1 MQDQDLEQ
9 AMRQELTVGRESMEQ
24 EAKTPETKEWRPSN
38 QEALR
43 EFELNIRFLN
53 RGCVVRVGCKEIAFE
68 DVNKAMAEINEYVT
82 GNTWEVQQKWRKLLD
97 M

>member
-1 MQDQDLEQ
+1 MQDLEQ
-9 AMRQELTVGRESMEQ
+9 AMRQELAVGRESMDQ

-38 QEALR
+38 QEALQ
-43 EFELNIRFLN
+43 EYEINLRFLS
-53 RGCVVRVGCKEIAFE
+53 RGCVIRVGCKEIAFE

-82 GNTWEVQQKWRKLLD
+82 GDTYEVHKKWRKLLN

>member
-1 MQDQDLEQ
+1 MQDLEK
-9 AMRQELTVGRESMEQ
+9 AMRQELAVGRESMDQ

-38 QEALR
+38 QEALQ
-43 EFELNIRFLN
+43 EYEINLRFLS

-82 GNTWEVQQKWRKLLD
+82 GDTYEVHKKWRKLLN

>member
-1 MQDQDLEQ
+1 MQDLEKT
-9 AMRQELTVGRESMEQ
+9 MRQELAVGRESMDQ

-38 QEALR
+38 QEALQ
-43 EFELNIRFLN
+43 EYEINLRFLS

-82 GNTWEVQQKWRKLLD
+82 GDTYEVHKKWRKLLN

>member
-1 MQDQDLEQ
+1 MQELEQ
-9 AMRQELTVGRESMEQ
+9 AMRQELAVGRESMEQ

-38 QEALR
+38 QEILQ
-43 EFELNIRFLN
+43 EYELSIRFLS

-68 DVNKAMAEINEYVT
+68 DVNKAMAEINEFVT
-82 GNTWEVQQKWRKLLD
+82 GDTWEVQKKWRKLLN

>member
-1 MQDQDLEQ
+1 MQDLEK
-9 AMRQELTVGRESMEQ
+9 AMRQELAVGRESMDQ

-38 QEALR
+38 QETLQ
-43 EFELNIRFLN
+43 EYEISLRFLS

-82 GNTWEVQQKWRKLLD
+82 GDTYEVHKKWRKLLN

>member
-1 MQDQDLEQ
+1 MQDLEQ
-9 AMRQELTVGRESMEQ
+9 AMRQELAIGRESMEQ

-38 QEALR
+38 QEVLQ
-43 EFELNIRFLN
+43 EYELSIRFLS

-68 DVNKAMAEINEYVT
+68 DINKAMAEINEYVS
-82 GNTWEVQQKWRKLLD
+82 GNTYEVQKKWRKLLN

>member
-1 MQDQDLEQ
+1 MQDLEQ
-9 AMRQELTVGRESMEQ
+9 AMRQELAVGRESMEQ

-38 QEALR
+38 QEVLQ
-43 EFELNIRFLN
+43 EYELSIRFLS

-68 DVNKAMAEINEYVT
+68 DVNKAMVEINEYVS
-82 GNTWEVQQKWRKLLD
+82 GNTYEVQKKWRKLLN

>member
-1 MQDQDLEQ
+1 MQDLEK
-9 AMRQELTVGRESMEQ
+9 AMRQELAVGRESIDQ

-38 QEALR
+38 QEALQ
-43 EFELNIRFLN
+43 EYEISLRFLS

-82 GNTWEVQQKWRKLLD
+82 GDTYEVHKKWRKLLN

>member
-1 MQDQDLEQ
+1 MQDLEK
-9 AMRQELTVGRESMEQ
+9 AMRQELAVGRESMDQ

-38 QEALR
+38 QEALQ
-43 EFELNIRFLN
+43 EYEISLRFLS

-82 GNTWEVQQKWRKLLD
+82 GDTYEVHKKWRKLLN

>member
-1 MQDQDLEQ
+1 MQDLEQ
-9 AMRQELTVGRESMEQ
+9 AMRQELAVGRESMEQ

-38 QEALR
+38 REALQ
-43 EFELNIRFLN
+43 EYEINLRFLS

-68 DVNKAMAEINEYVT
+68 DVNRAMAEINEYVT
-82 GNTWEVQQKWRKLLD
+82 GDTYEVHKKWRKLLN

>member
-1 MQDQDLEQ
+1 MQDLEQ
-9 AMRQELTVGRESMEQ
+9 AMRQELAVGRESIDQ

-38 QEALR
+38 QEALQ
-43 EFELNIRFLN
+43 EYEISLRFLS

-68 DVNKAMAEINEYVT
+68 DVVTAMNEINAYVCGDT
-82 GNTWEVQQKWRKLLD
+82 YEVQKKWRKLLN

>member
-9 AMRQELTVGRESMEQ
+9 AMRQELAVGRESMEQ

-68 DVNKAMAEINEYVT
+68 DVNKAMVEINEYVT
-82 GNTWEVQQKWRKLLD
+82 GNTYEVQKKWRKLLS

>member
-24 EAKTPETKEWRPSN
+24 EAKTPQTKEWRPSN
-38 QEALR
+38 QESLR
-43 EFELNIRFLN
+43 EFEIRINFLH
-53 RGCVVRVGCKEIAFE
+53 RGCIVHVGCKQIAFE

-82 GNTWEVQQKWRKLLD
+82 GDTWEVQQKWRKLLD

>member
-9 AMRQELTVGRESMEQ
+9 AMRQELAVGRESMEQ
-24 EAKTPETKEWRPSN
+24 EAKTPQTKEWRPSN
-38 QEALR
+38 REALR
-43 EFELNIRFLN
+43 EFEIRINFLH
-53 RGCVVRVGCKEIAFE
+53 RGCIVHVGCKQIAFE

-82 GNTWEVQQKWRKLLD
+82 GETYEVQQKWRKALD

>member
-1 MQDQDLEQ
+1 MQDLEQ
-9 AMRQELTVGRESMEQ
+9 AMRQELAVGRESMEQ

-38 QEALR
+38 QEILQ
-43 EFELNIRFLN
+43 EYELSIRFLS

-68 DVNKAMAEINEYVT
+68 DINKAMAEINEFVT
-82 GNTWEVQQKWRKLLD
+82 GDTWEVQKKWRKLLN

>member
-38 QEALR
+38 QEILQ
-43 EFELNIRFLN
+43 EYELSIRFLS

-68 DVNKAMAEINEYVT
+68 DVNKAMAEINEFVT
-82 GNTWEVQQKWRKLLD
+82 GDTYEVQKKWRKLLN

>member
-1 MQDQDLEQ
+1 MQDLEQ
-9 AMRQELTVGRESMEQ
+9 AMRQELAVGRESMEQ

-38 QEALR
+38 QELLQ
-43 EFELNIRFLN
+43 EYELSIRFLS

-68 DVNKAMAEINEYVT
+68 DINKAMAEINEFVT
-82 GNTWEVQQKWRKLLD
+82 GDTWEVQKKWRKLLN

>member
-1 MQDQDLEQ
+1 MQDLEK
-9 AMRQELTVGRESMEQ
+9 AMRQELAVGRESMDQ
-24 EAKTPETKEWRPSN
+24 EAKTPETKEWRPSK
-38 QEALR
+38 QEALQ
-43 EFELNIRFLN
+43 EYEISIRFLS

-82 GNTWEVQQKWRKLLD
+82 GDTYEVHKKWRKLLN

>member
-9 AMRQELTVGRESMEQ
+9 AMRQELAVGRESMEQ

>member
-1 MQDQDLEQ
+1 MQDLEQ
-9 AMRQELTVGRESMEQ
+9 AMRQELAVGRESMEQ

-38 QEALR
+38 QEVLQ
-43 EFELNIRFLN
+43 EYELSIRFLS

-68 DVNKAMAEINEYVT
+68 DVNKAMVEINEYVS
-82 GNTWEVQQKWRKLLD
+82 GNTYEVQKKWRKLLS